1 MLLSE
6 LAVGEK
12 GIIVKVRGQHSFRKR
27 ISEMG
32 FVCGQLVTVIKEA
45 PLNDPIE
52 YSIMGYMVSLRRSEA
67 LLIEVI
73 NEEDY
78 NPVYKGFHGTFQSSN
93 DFHDIS
99 KVGNIINVAMVGNP
113 NSGKTSL
120 FNYASRS
127 FEKVGNYGGVTVAT
141 KLARIEYQGYVFNF
155 FDLPGTYSL
164 TTYSPEELYVRNFL
178 FENQPD
184 IIINVIDS
192 TNLERNLYL
201 TTQLIDMNLKVVIA
215 LNMNDELKK
224 RGDKLD
230 YITLGQMIDIPMV
243 PTVGSKGKGLAALF
257 QAVINTFKK
266 ADFSHRRININ
277 YGRDVEAAITV
288 IEKEII
294 KSRLIELTD
303 RFSSRFLAI
312 KLIEND
318 SDIKSR
324 FNAIPESSKVLKVSD
339 KEVKKLE
346 ANTGLEAETIITDAK
361 YGFIE
366 GALKETF
373 VRSDEKLHEKS
384 HKADFLL
391 THKKFG
397 IPIFFI
403 LLWLMF
409 TATFILGKYPTDLIE
424 SGFEWLSE
432 MCIKYLPE
440 GPLNDLITEG
450 ILNGVGGVLVFLPN
464 ILLLFFFISLMEDTG
479 YMARAAFIMDKVMHK
494 IGLHGKS
501 FIPLIMGFGCN
512 VPAILA
518 TRIIESRNNRLITML
533 ILPFMSC
540 SARLPVY
547 ILIIS
552 AFFPHYQGTVLF
564 FIYLTGILLAAVSA
578 IIFKKLFIRG
588 EDIPF
593 VMELPPYRV
602 PALRNT
608 LRHMWNQSWEYV
620 KRIGGVIL
628 VASIIVWG
636 LNYYP
641 LDRHNNEILNN
652 EIVYDQLTQNISV
665 SQNKDSYLERFGKA
679 IEPVMRPLGFDWKMS
694 VSLLAGIPGKEIVVS
709 TMAVLYASDNDNS
722 FTPLSE
728 RLKAETYRSGPN
740 KGKPVYSTLVALTFL
755 VFILVYFPCVAVV
768 ATVAQESGSF
778 KWAAFLMIYT
788 TTLAY
793 LLSFIFYQTVSLII
807 Y

>member
-1 MLLSE
+1 MLLSQ

-12 GIIVKVRGQHSFRKR
+12 GIIIKVRGQHSFRKR

-78 NPVYKGFHGTFQSSN
+78 NPVYKGFHGTFHTNQN
-93 DFHDIS
+93 FHEIS
-99 KVGNIINVAMVGNP
+99 KAGNIINVAMAGNP

-141 KLARIEYQGYVFNF
+141 KLARIEYQGYTFNF

-184 IIINVIDS
+184 IVINVIDS

-230 YITLGQMIDIPMV
+230 YITLGKMTDIPMV

-266 ADFSHRRININ
+266 SDFSQRRININ

-318 SDIKSR
+318 PDIKSR
-324 FNAIPESSKVLKVSD
+324 FKALPKSAKVLKISD

-384 HKADFLL
+384 QKADFLL

-432 MCIKYLPE
+432 MSIKYLPE

-450 ILNGVGGVLVFLPN
+450 VLNGVGGVLVFLPN

-479 YMARAAFIMDKVMHK
+479 YMARAAFIMDKIMHK

-578 IIFKKLFIRG
+578 IIFKKLFIKG

-593 VMELPPYRV
+593 VMELPPYRI

-641 LDRHNNEILNN
+641 FDRHTNHTHNNEV
-652 EIVYDQLTQNISV
+652 VYDQLTQNISV
-665 SQNKDSYLERFGKA
+665 SQNNDSYLERFGKA

-728 RLKAETYRSGPN
+728 RLKAETHRSGPN
-740 KGKPVYSTLVALTFL
+740 KGKPVYNTLTALTFL
-755 VFILVYFPCVAVV
+755 LFILVYFPCVAVV

-788 TTLAY
+788 TALAY
-793 LLSFIFYQTVSLII
+793 LLSFIFYQTISLII